1 MLQWTTYRLI
11 AKTLMTTT
19 YVEAE
24 LIKLHIA
31 RNSFASSTSRV
42 HAITQESKDASSL
55 FKKDKNYS
63 ND

>member
-11 AKTLMTTT
+11 ATTPMTTM

-31 RNSFASSTSRV
+31 CNSFASSTLRV
-42 HAITQESKDASSL
+42 HTITQENKDTSFL
-55 FKKDKNYS
+55 FKER
-63 ND
+63 